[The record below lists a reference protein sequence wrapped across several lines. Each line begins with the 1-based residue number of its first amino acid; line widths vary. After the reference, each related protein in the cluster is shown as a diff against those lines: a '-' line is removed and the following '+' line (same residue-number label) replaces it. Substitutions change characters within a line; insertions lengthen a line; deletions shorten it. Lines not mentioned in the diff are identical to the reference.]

1 MTPTAIVTMNAVL
14 AVLLLAAVAAV
25 VRLGHRLSDH
35 APRHDERWGAGGN
48 PWVPSDP
55 LPLHQVARHEDE
67 RELVRAA

>member
-1 MTPTAIVTMNAVL
+1 MTLTTITTVNALLGLLML
-14 AVLLLAAVAAV
+14 AGVAAI
-25 VRLGHRLSDH
+25 VRLGHRLSDR

>member
-1 MTPTAIVTMNAVL
+1 MTLTTILSLNAVL
-14 AVLLLAAVAAV
+14 AALMVAGGAAV